1 MTVLFIILAIVIVI
15 AIWAIGIYN
24 GLVKAKNRAEEAE
37 SGIDVHL
44 NKRYDLIPN
53 LVETVKGYAKHEE
66 ATLSQVIEA
75 RNACLSAKGL
85 DERDKADN
93 ALSGTLKSLFA
104 LAESYPDL
112 KANASFIELQNSLN
126 QVESEILNAR
136 KYYNATARMFN
147 DRMMVF
153 PASLI
158 AKPMGFSKL
167 SYVDVS
173 DEKKENVKVQF

>member
-1 MTVLFIILAIVIVI
+1 MTVFFIILAIVIVI
-15 AIWAIGIYN
+15 AIWAISVYN
-24 GLVKAKNRAEEAE
+24 GLVKARNRAEEAE

-66 ATLSQVIEA
+66 GTLSKVIEA
-75 RNACLSAKGL
+75 RNACLSAHGV

-93 ALSGTLKSLFA
+93 ILSGTLRNLFA

-112 KANASFIELQNSLN
+112 KANTNFIDLQNSLN

-136 KYYNATARMFN
+136 KYYNATARTFN
-147 DRMMVF
+147 DKMMVF
-153 PASLI
+153 PANII
-158 AKPMGFSKL
+158 AAPMGFKKL
-167 SYVDVS
+167 SYVEVEDA
-173 DEKKENVKVQF
+173 KKENVKVQF

>member
-1 MTVLFIILAIVIVI
+1 MTVFFIILAIVIVI
-15 AIWAIGIYN
+15 AVWAIGVYN
-24 GLVKAKNRAEEAE
+24 GLVKAMNRAEEAE

-66 ATLSQVIEA
+66 GTLGRVIEA
-75 RNACLSAKGL
+75 RNACIAAKGI

-93 ALSGTLKSLFA
+93 VLTGTF
-104 LAESYPDL
+104 
-112 KANASFIELQNSLN
+112 

-136 KYYNATARMFN
+136 KYYNATARTFN
-147 DRMMVF
+147 DKMMVF
-153 PASLI
+153 PANLI
-158 AKPMGFSKL
+158 ASCMGFKKL
-167 SYVDVS
+167 SYVDVA

>member
-1 MTVLFIILAIVIVI
+1 MTVFFIILAIVIVI
-15 AIWAIGIYN
+15 AVWTIGVYN
-24 GLVKAKNRAEEAE
+24 GLVKARNRAEEAE

-66 ATLSQVIEA
+66 GTLGRVIEA
-75 RNACLSAKGL
+75 RNACIAAKGI

-93 ALSGTLKSLFA
+93 VLTGTLRSLFA

-112 KANASFIELQNSLN
+112 KANTNFMELQNSLN

-136 KYYNATARMFN
+136 KYYNATARTFN
-147 DRMMVF
+147 DKMMVF
-153 PASLI
+153 PANLI
-158 AKPMGFSKL
+158 ASCMGFRKL
-167 SYVDVS
+167 SYVDVA

>member
-1 MTVLFIILAIVIVI
+1 MTVFFIILAIVIVI

-24 GLVKAKNRAEEAE
+24 GLVKARNRAEEAE

-126 QVESEILNAR
+126 QVESE
-136 KYYNATARMFN
+136 MFN